1 MNTYNNIAETIG
13 HTPLVKINH
22 LVSPGNVAIL
32 AKLEFYNPTSSIKDR
47 IAVSM
52 IDAAEQAGLLAENGV
67 IIEPTSGNTGL
78 GLAMVA
84 AARGYQLIIT
94 MPESMSIERRALM
107 RHLGADIVLTP
118 AEDGM
123 TGAIDKA
130 EALLAETPGAFMPQ
144 QFKNPAN
151 PDIHHETTGK
161 EIWADTDGE
170 VDVFVAGVGTG
181 GTITGVGSFLKE
193 QNPAIK
199 IIALEPENS
208 AILSGNEPG
217 KHVIQGIGAGFVPD
231 VLDREI
237 IDEVISV
244 SDDDA
249 IKYARLASS
258 QEGIL
263 CGISSGAAL
272 AAANELA
279 QRSENK
285 GKTIVTIL
293 PDTAERYITAGLFYK
308 LGG

>member
-170 VDVFVAGVGTG
+170 VDIFVAGVGTG